1 MSGSRTRGRLCGTTA
16 KSPPP
21 TAWAQGAARVR
32 NQRDGSRRQVEE
44 EAALLAGRREEG
56 SIAVTPM

>member
-1 MSGSRTRGRLCGTTA
+1 MSGSRTRGRLSGTTA

-44 EAALLAGRREEG
+44 EAALLVGRREEG